1 MTIKS
6 VVAQSARYPYG
17 VNTYES
23 MAAKINKGQVKN
35 GMTDKAMTQLRQ
47 AKTYQKKTYKQ
58 MEKSL
63 AITNQWATMDK
74 QLKYKN
80 EYEQVV
86 DQLKN
91 TKLKGLTH
99 EQLDSKEKH
108 LEKLFK
114 DTIR

>member
-1 MTIKS
+1 
-6 VVAQSARYPYG
+6 
-17 VNTYES
+17 
-23 MAAKINKGQVKN
+23 
-35 GMTDKAMTQLRQ
+35 
-47 AKTYQKKTYKQ
+47 
-58 MEKSL
+58 
-63 AITNQWATMDK
+63 MDK

-80 EYEQVV
+80 EYEKVV

-99 EQLDSKEKH
+99 EQLHATEKH